1 MISIVCPSRGRP
13 KLAANMVNTAKSTA
27 KTKVE
32 ILVYVNEDDPLLNEY
47 KSLIKKKHL
56 VIGPDRSPAYSWNM
70 LAEQSVHDILFLIG
84 DDASFNTN
92 GWDTLI
98 VNEFNKIPDKIACVY
113 PRTKGLSSRKNN
125 HFCLHKN
132 WINVLGYFVPPQF
145 WHWYVDTWT
154 RKIAEKLNRYVRM
167 DNIDLDIIKNPK
179 DETSRRVH
187 RFSLRERDHYLWNK
201 TNERWL
207 DADVAALEKFIKD
220 YK

>member
-1 MISIVCPSRGRP
+1 MISILCPSRGRP
-13 KLAANMVNTAKSTA
+13 KLAANMVNTAKSTSNS
-27 KTKVE
+27 KVE
-32 ILVYVNEDDPLLNEY
+32 ILVYVNDDDPTLDEY

-70 LAEQSVHDILFLIG
+70 LAEQSVYDILFLIG
-84 DDASFNTN
+84 DDASFNTL
-92 GWDTLI
+92 GWDTI
-98 VNEFNKIPDKIACVY
+98 IANEFNKIPDKIACVY

-132 WINVLGYFVPPQF
+132 WINCLGYFVPPQF

-154 RKIAEKLNRYVRM
+154 RSIAEKLNRYIRL

-187 RFSLRERDHYLWNK
+187 RFSLRERDHYLWK
-201 TNERWL
+201 TTSERWL
-207 DADVAALEKFIKD
+207 NADVAALEKYIKEH
-220 YK
+220 K